1 MSGSRSLPSFFAVA
15 PMLSTRLTPAGN
27 KTGRSQTVH
36 LCNESSICRFIWGR
50 QTGHIGCLAIWK
62 WKVLLCPYGKPEK
75 TRASNQQL
83 KRPSRTVL
91 TPWFCSP
98 AGQISAGAPRLA
110 PVNGVPTRRPR
121 EAFTATISMPR
132 AGRPEAV
139 SAQPRHCQSGK
150 ATRPQSPFNF
160 SKAKI
165 KTVITLTSRN

>member
-110 PVNGVPTRRPR
+110 PVNGFQHDDHGRRLRQLFQCPEPDDR
-121 EAFTATISMPR
+121 RRFRLNHDTANPERLRDRNRHSISLR
-132 AGRPEAV
+132 R
-139 SAQPRHCQSGK
+139 R
-150 ATRPQSPFNF
+150 
-160 SKAKI
+160 
-165 KTVITLTSRN
+165 